1 MSRIPVLI
9 YAVVQRTADLM
20 VNVAGFSYLVMTL
33 LICFDVFARQV
44 FGFSSEATVELSGY
58 LLAFG
63 MSWGLAGTLIQRGHI
78 RIDVI
83 LQRFPLWPRAV
94 LHLLA
99 LLVLQVTAFAMTYG
113 AYQLVAESIMLDSTD
128 LTSLRTPLAIPQGL
142 WLTGLV
148 MFSVLI
154 LVLMV
159 QALIHLF
166 KGDPTAIDDMFK
178 PRSYVEEAEETLD
191 ALGHEGVQ
199 LNLDGAVNSTE
210 KGSQS

>member
-9 YAVVQRTADLM
+9 YAAVQRTADWM
-20 VNVAGFSYLVMTL
+20 VAIAGFAYLLMTL
-33 LICFDVFARQV
+33 LICSDVISRKF
-44 FGFSSEATVELSGY
+44 FGFSTEATVELCGY

-83 LQRFPLWPRAV
+83 LQKFPLWPRAV

-113 AYQLVAESIMLDSTD
+113 AYQLVAESILLNATD
-128 LTSLRTPLAIPQGL
+128 LTSLRTPLVIPQGL
-142 WLTGLV
+142 WLVGLV
-148 MFSVLI
+148 VFSILI
-154 LVLMV
+154 LVLMM

-166 KGDPTAIDDMFK
+166 KGDPTSIDDMFK

-191 ALGHEGVQ
+191 ALGHAGVQ
-199 LNLDGAVNSTE
+199 LNLDGVVKGAE